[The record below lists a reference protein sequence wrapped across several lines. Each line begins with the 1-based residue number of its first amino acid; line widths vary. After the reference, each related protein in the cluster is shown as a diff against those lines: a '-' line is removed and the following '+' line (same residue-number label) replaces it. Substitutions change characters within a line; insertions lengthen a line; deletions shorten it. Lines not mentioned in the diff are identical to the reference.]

1 MNIVSEFFTT
11 VYDWT
16 KILQYAVVSFSV
28 VFILVPAEKNR
39 KGFWKPVVCFF
50 CLFAAET
57 LVNLALYA
65 LASVWTFLRGLH
77 FVLAHLIIITVFT
90 VFFCRY
96 KPMNRIVLSST
107 IFITVVVLVEF
118 GQSLA
123 DYFTGI
129 SFREIFYILA
139 DALTVLLTVV
149 IRFCSMKDFEEIPQ
163 GSMALVLVDSAVEFL
178 VLAATITMTGDLIAE
193 FSEETYRMILILRIF
208 LYGALFLNS
217 IVTYLIMYLHSREYR
232 NRVAADIENAQ
243 LRTNEQV
250 FLVTDQAVEEM
261 REFRHDMNNQLSVL
275 RTMLKE
281 EKYGEMNEYL
291 SSMNIGENAQ
301 IRFADSG
308 NSTIDSIINSEIL
321 KAQQKGIRILTVI
334 NVPEKLPF
342 ESADLGKILCNLLDN
357 AIEATER
364 ENSGDRDV
372 GAQVAVRGGYLYI
385 RVTNP
390 APENRSGAGE
400 NLVSGTVKEEKS
412 SHGYG
417 HRIVERMVKKYG
429 GQIDYSMSGGE
440 FTADAILAMG
450 TERTG

>member
-11 VYDWT
+11 IYDWT
-16 KILQYAVVSFSV
+16 KILQFAVVSFSV
-28 VFILVPAEKNR
+28 VFILVPAEKNGM
-39 KGFWKPVVCFF
+39 GFWKLAVCFV

-65 LASVWTFLRGLH
+65 LASVWTFLQGLH
-77 FVLAHLIIITVFT
+77 FTLAHLIVLTVFT

-96 KPMNRIVLSST
+96 KPANRIILSST
-107 IFITVVVLVEF
+107 IFIIVVVMAEF

-139 DALTVLLTVV
+139 DALIVLFTVV
-149 IRFCSMKDFEEIPQ
+149 IRFCSVKDFEEIPQ
-163 GSMALVLVDSAVEFL
+163 GSMALVLVDTVAEYL

-193 FSEETYRMILILRIF
+193 SSEEAYRMILILRIF
-208 LYGALFLNS
+208 LYAALFLNS
-217 IVTYLIMYLHSREYR
+217 IVTYLIMYLHSREYS

-250 FLVTDQAVEEM
+250 FLVSDQAVEEM
-261 REFRHDMNNQLSVL
+261 HEFRHDMNNQLSVL
-275 RTMLKE
+275 RMMLQE

-301 IRFADSG
+301 IRFAESG
-308 NSTIDSIINSEIL
+308 NSTIDSIFNAEIL
-321 KAQQKGIRILTVI
+321 KAQKKGIRILAVI
-334 NVPEKLPF
+334 NVPEKMPF

-364 ENSGDRDV
+364 EKNGDRDV
-372 GAQVAVRGGYLYI
+372 GAQVAVKGGYLYI

-390 APENRSGAGE
+390 VPENRSETGE

-412 SHGYG
+412 LHGYG
-417 HRIVERMVKKYG
+417 HRIVERVVKKYG
-429 GQIDYSMSGGE
+429 GQINYSMSGGE

-450 TERTG
+450 TEKTG